1 MYLFTIYNIYKY
13 YIMKGL
19 SLFVLILGI
28 IFITI
33 GYMENKMELKNTEKE
48 IEYRIVPSNLYEE
61 QIESKDL
68 VSVYS
73 NLFVNDDPK
82 NIRF

>member
-1 MYLFTIYNIYKY
+1 MYLYLIYNIYKY

-19 SLFVLILGI
+19 SLFILILGI

-33 GYMENKMELKNTEKE
+33 GYMENKIELKEIKKE
-48 IEYRIVPSNLYEE
+48 IEYRIIPSNLYDE

-68 VSVYS
+68 ISIYS
-73 NLFVNDDPK
+73 NLFVNEDPK

>member
-1 MYLFTIYNIYKY
+1 
-13 YIMKGL
+13 MKGL
-19 SLFVLILGI
+19 SLFILILGI

-33 GYMENKMELKNTEKE
+33 GYMENKIELKEIKKE
-48 IEYRIVPSNLYEE
+48 IEYRIIPSNLYNE

-68 VSVYS
+68 ISIYS
-73 NLFVNDDPK
+73 NLFVNEDPK

>member
-1 MYLFTIYNIYKY
+1 
-13 YIMKGL
+13 MKGL
-19 SLFVLILGI
+19 SLFILILGI

-33 GYMENKMELKNTEKE
+33 GYMENKIELKEIKKE
-48 IEYRIVPSNLYEE
+48 IEYRIIPSNLYDE

-68 VSVYS
+68 ISIYS
-73 NLFVNDDPK
+73 NLFVNEDPK